1 MDQKLV
7 EKINYYTK
15 LSRKRPLTPAETADR
30 QVLRQQYL
38 AQFRQEFRTML
49 DNIEIVDDNKPN

>member
-15 LSRKRPLTPAETADR
+15 LSRQRPLTPAETADR